1 MENPHSFLQCYDH
14 ARLDFHTL
22 TRAVPLRITV
32 AQSANDI
39 DAWLEAVRPTALG
52 LDIEWKPVFQRHLPP
67 SRASLLQ
74 LAFGDSALL
83 VQLFYVSVT
92 PALRA
97 VLADETVP
105 KLGVGVLADVAKMRR
120 DWGVD
125 IRGAQ
130 ELGTGESLAKVAFA
144 ATGVKLSK
152 KKKTCKSN
160 WESRTLSPSQVV
172 YAALDAWVAAEAYH
186 SRPPLLQTPTAQEET
201 PTADHGIEK

>member
-1 MENPHSFLQCYDH
+1 MQRVKMASSRVLVAGAATNVAAATTSLPVGGETATSPSPGAPSTGVSEEAPPGSTVLTEDAPLLLAPAVSLDVPVSD
-14 ARLDFHTL
+14 AR
-22 TRAVPLRITV
+22 
-32 AQSANDI
+32 I
-39 DAWLEAVRPTALG
+39 DESQ
-52 LDIEWKPVFQRHLPP
+52 E
-67 SRASLLQ
+67 SL
-74 LAFGDSALL
+74 AEKKS
-83 VQLFYVSVT
+83 
-92 PALRA
+92 
-97 VLADETVP
+97 VLAD
-105 KLGVGVLADVAKMRR
+105 AAKMRR

-172 YAALDAWVAAEAYH
+172 YAALDAWVAAEAYQ